1 MKNPRRKSDFQLKK
15 ETRTR
20 SQQKK
25 KKNRSPIISSSED
38 GDFPASTE
46 KRKQLIEI
54 SDDSDSLSNTRDTRR

>member
-1 MKNPRRKSDFQLKK
+1 MNEKS
-15 ETRTR
+15 T
-20 SQQKK
+20 KK

-46 KRKQLIEI
+46 KRKRLIEI